1 MALNPSGAISLGG
14 PSTGQSIAVE
24 LGLSPTV
31 QISLNDTNVRTLA
44 QVPSGTI
51 IMPTNFWGKSA
62 QTNTQQAI
70 FGYGAGAAPV
80 RYSITNK
87 VSNTGIVSA
96 DTAGVGTARFDLGAA
111 TYGGDKAI
119 YGFGRTTPTTKSS
132 ITNLVSNTGVVA
144 GDTATVGTARS
155 DLSAAGYGGD
165 KAIFGWGQ
173 AAPNTLV
180 NATNL
185 VSNTGVVASNTAGL
199 GTVRYGYGAL
209 TYGGDKAIFAF
220 GSLGVNISNLISNTG
235 VIASNSPG
243 VGTGRRQLTQATF
256 GGDKGIMCWGVVSPT
271 GAYSTATNQISNTG
285 IVAADVNTPGGVAG
299 GLRSF
304 AGGCGY
310 GGDKGIM
317 AYGFANPARLNTKN
331 LVSNT
336 AVLTTNLPG
345 IGTAR
350 AGVAAAGFSLT

>member
-1 MALNPSGAISLGG
+1 MALNPSGAISLSG

-44 QVPSGTI
+44 QVPSGSI
-51 IMPTNFWGKSA
+51 VMPVNFWGKSA

-70 FGYGAGAAPV
+70 FGYGAGASPV

-87 VSNTGIVSA
+87 VSNTGIVSG

-111 TYGGDKAI
+111 
-119 YGFGRTTPTTKSS
+119 
-132 ITNLVSNTGVVA
+132 
-144 GDTATVGTARS
+144 
-155 DLSAAGYGGD
+155 
-165 KAIFGWGQ
+165 
-173 AAPNTLV
+173 
-180 NATNL
+180 
-185 VSNTGVVASNTAGL
+185 
-199 GTVRYGYGAL
+199 

-235 VIASNSPG
+235 VIASDSPG
-243 VGTGRRQLTQATF
+243 VGTGRRSLTQAPF
-256 GGDKGIMCWGVVSPT
+256 GGDKGIMCWGNVSPSL
-271 GAYSTATNQISNTG
+271 AYSTATNQISNTG
-285 IVAADVNTPGGVAG
+285 VVAADVNTPGGLAG
-299 GLRSF
+299 GLRAF

-350 AGVAAAGFSLT
+350 SGVAAAGFSST